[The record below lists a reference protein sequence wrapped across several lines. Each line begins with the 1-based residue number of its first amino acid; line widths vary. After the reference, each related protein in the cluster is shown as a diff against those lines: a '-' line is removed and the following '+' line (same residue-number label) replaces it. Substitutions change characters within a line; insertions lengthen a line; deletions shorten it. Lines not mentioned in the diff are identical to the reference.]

1 MIGLVGLNKMLL
13 DFLWQFV
20 FGTGEEAGTGLV
32 SIANLIY
39 NSGFDSNG
47 ITLILNMQR
56 FFEGIGLPISNVR
69 TVIYTFAYYLL
80 ILKFVKK
87 ILDIYGLQT
96 DGDSNMEF
104 STLITNFCK
113 AMVISLSFTVIYDW
127 LVDIVLDFADQLM
140 NAVSFMNAE
149 NLSSNMKTIGNTYPG
164 TIMVLLVSVYVILVV
179 VLLFLQLRMGLE
191 LWVLRLGAPLACSG
205 LLDAD
210 KGVFQDYSKLILKTF
225 LTIITQFFLIGVSL
239 LIASFIPTD
248 NIDMATLLLGLAGV
262 CVIAA
267 ITTPKLFN
275 ELLIP
280 KQGGGG
286 GKMMSLMYMASNL
299 ISRY

>member
-1 MIGLVGLNKMLL
+1 MIGLVGLNKMLS

-20 FGTGEEAGTGLV
+20 FGNGDAADSGLV
-32 SIANLIY
+32 AIAKILY
-39 NSGFDSNG
+39 NSGADSTG
-47 ITLILNMQR
+47 ITLILNMQQ
-56 FFEGIGLPISNVR
+56 FFDSIGLPISNVR
-69 TVIYTFAYYLL
+69 GVIYTFAYYLL

-96 DGDSNMEF
+96 DGDSNMEL

-127 LVDIVLDFADQLM
+127 LVDIVLDFANQLM
-140 NAVSFMNAE
+140 DAVSFMNAE
-149 NLSSNMKTIGNTYPG
+149 NISANMETLGNAYPNTILV
-164 TIMVLLVSVYVILVV
+164 VLVPVYMILVVILV
-179 VLLFLQLRMGLE
+179 FLQLKMGLE

-210 KGVFQDYSKLILKTF
+210 KGVFKTYSSLIVRTF
-225 LTIITQFFLIGVSL
+225 LTIITQFLLIGMSL
-239 LIASFIPTD
+239 LIIYCMPTGNM
-248 NIDMATLLLGLAGV
+248 NIAVLLLVMAGV

-267 ITTPKLFN
+267 ITTPKLFS

-286 GKMMSLMYMASNL
+286 KLTSYIYMASMFL
-299 ISRY
+299 R

>member
-1 MIGLVGLNKMLL
+1 MIELIGLNKMLL

-20 FGTGEEAGTGLV
+20 FGTGEAVESGLV
-32 SIANLIY
+32 SVVKILY
-39 NSGFDSNG
+39 NSGIDSNG
-47 ITLILNMQR
+47 ITLILNMQQ
-56 FFEGIGLPISNVR
+56 FFDGIGLPISNVR
-69 TVIYTFAYYLL
+69 TVIYTFSYYLL

-113 AMVISLSFTVIYDW
+113 AMVISLSFTIIYDW
-127 LVDIVLDFADQLM
+127 LVDIVLDFLNQLLK
-140 NAVSFMNAE
+140 AVSFMNGE
-149 NLSSNMKTIGNTYPG
+149 NISTSMETIGNTYPN
-164 TIMVLLVSVYVILVV
+164 TIMVLLVPVYMMLVIILV
-179 VLLFLQLRMGLE
+179 FLQLKMGLE
-191 LWVLRLGAPLACSG
+191 LWVLRLGAPLACTG

-210 KGVFQDYSKLILKTF
+210 KGVFQTYSKLILKTF
-225 LTIITQFFLIGVSL
+225 LTIITQFFLVGVSL
-239 LIASFIPTD
+239 LIISFIP
-248 NIDMATLLLGLAGV
+248 IGDMGTAVLLLVLAGV

-280 KQGGGG
+280 KQSGGGRLT
-286 GKMMSLMYMASNL
+286 SYIYMASMFL
-299 ISRY
+299 R